1 MTRFL
6 VQNAAS
12 HRIDEIFRYT
22 LNQWDAEQ
30 AETYIVGLFDAFG
43 KVESHEVLS
52 HPIPAEFGVN
62 GFFFSYKK
70 HFVYWRYLS
79 NGDIGIVTI
88 LHQCM
93 HQIERL
99 KLESLK
105 LESLQS

>member
-1 MTRFL
+1 MAKFL

-22 LNQWDAEQ
+22 SYRWGATQ
-30 AETYIVGLFDAFG
+30 AETDIIGLFDTFA
-43 KVESHEVLS
+43 KIESHEVLS
-52 HPIPAEFGVN
+52 RPIPAELGVD
-62 GFFFSYKK
+62 GFFFRYKK

-88 LHQCM
+88 LHQSM

-99 KLESLK
+99 KDDFGL
-105 LESLQS
+105 

>member
-1 MTRFL
+1 MVRFL
-6 VQNAAS
+6 VQNTAS

-22 LNQWDAEQ
+22 LDQWGVEQ
-30 AETYIVGLFDAFG
+30 AETYIIGLFDAFA

-52 HPIPAEFGVN
+52 RPIPAEFGIN
-62 GFFFSYKK
+62 GFFFRYKK

-99 KLESLK
+99 KDDFGL
-105 LESLQS
+105 

>member
-1 MTRFL
+1 MAKFL
-6 VQNAAS
+6 VQKAAS

-22 LNQWDAEQ
+22 SDQWGAKQ
-30 AETYIVGLFDAFG
+30 AETYIIGLFDAFA
-43 KVESHEVLS
+43 KVESHKILS
-52 HPIPAEFGVN
+52 RPIPAEFGVD
-62 GFFFSYKK
+62 GFFFRYKK

-99 KLESLK
+99 KG
-105 LESLQS
+105 